1 MPRVPTYDSP
11 LVAPQPLGAPRTPGG
26 GAVAAVA
33 STAGADATAIG
44 RGLSS
49 AGANLTDIAIHMQEQ
64 KNVEKVQAAQ
74 AAHGEQMLQWMT
86 EARTKRVGHLAEGV
100 TKDFDEWFDKSS
112 SETLSSFDNDTQRR
126 GFQRLQQKQKLA
138 AKQDLAGFEL
148 NEGRKARKAA
158 YDAAN
163 VNAVNIASTAA
174 SPQLLAQ
181 QRENVL
187 NSIATHAALNGWGE
201 EEVQAERSKW
211 LSALHLQRMQNLVSR
226 DPEGARE
233 YFSSNKHEIRG
244 EFHDQ
249 ADKLLKTGE
258 LKSGSLKL
266 QFELEKLPGLGAQT
280 KEADRLF
287 KDGKISAEMRDAV
300 VSRLEH
306 AYSKRKAMQAEGE
319 KNLLGQAQDFLL
331 KNPSKSI
338 QDLDPKLYNALK
350 NTGHLATIVS
360 FAKNGRFDNDPA
372 TWAEIISMPAS
383 QLAQMTPTEF
393 HNAYR
398 AKLDD
403 AHLERGYSLIE
414 AARGNKE
421 EKHLNVLT
429 TTELTK
435 RAGIQIGILPVSG
448 TPSKD
453 QHAAFGQF
461 EEEIDRRVRV
471 FEKEQLG
478 GKRRASTDELKGV
491 IDSVLKDQVYVR
503 RTLLPDTQR
512 PAALLTLAE
521 QENAYVVYN
530 GERIKVSSVPAAE
543 RAKII
548 AERRRLRLPVTEAD
562 VVRMWVEGGRR
573 AR

>member
-1 MPRVPTYDSP
+1 MPKVPTYDSP

-148 NEGRKARKAA
+148 SEGRKARKAA

-201 EEVQAERSKW
+201 EEVQAERGKW
-211 LSALHLQRMQNLVSR
+211 LSALHLQRMQNLVSH

-233 YFSSNKHEIRG
+233 YFSSNKHEIKG

-258 LKSGSLKL
+258 LKNGSLKL

-319 KNLLGQAQDFLL
+319 GRLLDQVVAFHVS
-331 KNPSKSI
+331 NPSASI
-338 QDLDPKLYNALK
+338 HDLDPKVLNSLTRAGKLGQAVNILNGEVKSHFDTLMGLYETAKTDPKAFKEIPLK
-350 NTGHLATIVS
+350 TYQGVLSRSDLMKLEGMQRDEKKLKAAGTLDQQLSDAHDTMGWGAGDRKKKGV
-360 FAKNGRFDNDPA
+360 FDAMVREEVDREQA
-372 TWAEIISMPAS
+372 RIGKELDFDEQRKIISRMMMTGKKEGDWFFKSHFFEAKAEGKEAGFVPDDAS
-383 QLAQMTPTEF
+383 LVSRFRQLKGRNPTKQEID
-393 HNAYR
+393 AIR
-398 AKLDD
+398 AKL
-403 AHLERGYSLIE
+403 
-414 AARGNKE
+414 K
-421 EKHLNVLT
+421 
-429 TTELTK
+429 
-435 RAGIQIGILPVSG
+435 
-448 TPSKD
+448 
-453 QHAAFGQF
+453 
-461 EEEIDRRVRV
+461 
-471 FEKEQLG
+471 
-478 GKRRASTDELKGV
+478 
-491 IDSVLKDQVYVR
+491 
-503 RTLLPDTQR
+503 
-512 PAALLTLAE
+512 
-521 QENAYVVYN
+521 
-530 GERIKVSSVPAAE
+530 
-543 RAKII
+543 
-548 AERRRLRLPVTEAD
+548 
-562 VVRMWVEGGRR
+562 
-573 AR
+573 